1 MPGENGDCAL
11 FEGAAGAM
19 TPKKTIANVPASVR
33 ERLLNVAK
41 ADGRDYNALLRQ
53 YFQERFLYRLSVSAF
68 KQNLILKGAFLFLT
82 FDMPRTRPTK
92 DIDFLGINT
101 SNDAENIKRMVREI
115 LNIEAED
122 GVSFVGESVEAE
134 RITEGNEYHGLRV
147 RFLAAMDT
155 IRRPMQID
163 LGFGDSVEPPP
174 SWIDFPT
181 LLDMP
186 APSVLAY
193 HVEAIIAEKFEAI
206 VKRQKQN
213 SRMKDFYDIYYLAT
227 NSSFHLLK
235 LRAAVENTFQHRQ
248 TDAESREVIFSE
260 EFRSDGPR
268 HRQWDAFLKRNGLEA
283 GLTFERVIS
292 VLDVFINP
300 LFKNHEGDLVWSPEK
315 MEWNEES
322 AGESVVG

>member
-1 MPGENGDCAL
+1 MPGENGYCAL
-11 FEGAAGAM
+11 FEGVVGAM
-19 TPKKTIANVPASVR
+19 TPKKTITNVPASVR

-41 ADGRDYNALLRQ
+41 REGRDYNALLRQ

-92 DIDFLGINT
+92 DIDFLGINM
-101 SNDAENIKRMVREI
+101 SNDAENIKRIVREI

-147 RFLAAMDT
+147 RFIATMGT
-155 IRRPMQID
+155 IRRSMQID
-163 LGFGDSVEPPP
+163 IGFGDRVEPPP
-174 SWIDFPT
+174 SRIAFPT

-186 APSVLAY
+186 APSVWAY

-227 NSSFHLLK
+227 NSSFRLLK
-235 LRAAVENTFQHRQ
+235 LRAALENTFQHRQ
-248 TDAESREVIFSE
+248 TDAEGREVIFSK
-260 EFRSDGPR
+260 EFRTDGLR
-268 HRQWDAFLKRNGLEA
+268 KRQWEAFLNRNGLEE

-292 VLDVFINP
+292 VLEIFINP
-300 LFKNHEGDLVWSPEK
+300 LFQDAQKDLVWVPGE
-315 MEWNEES
+315 MEWIEGSERES
-322 AGESVVG
+322 IIG